1 MEATNKK
8 PDKKPDKKLLNKI
21 LTLLKGKTVRESTDI
36 LFAVM
41 DKMKQETIV

>member
-1 MEATNKK
+1 MKATNKK
-8 PDKKPDKKLLNKI
+8 PDEKLLNKI

-41 DKMKQETIV
+41 DKMKQKTIV